1 MFSSKCYLSALSV
14 LILGLV
20 TLVSSARALEPDE
33 VLVVANRFV
42 SGSVK
47 LARYYME
54 QRSIPADNLL
64 KITTSEKETVSRRI
78 YDREIARPIRKY
90 LQRQGNRERIR
101 ALVTMRG
108 VPLKVA
114 APKLSRTEQEQLKQ
128 LRQRYQ
134 QLRDRLKQLS
144 EGQSS
149 ESKPLKQEMQT
160 LSKRIDQVRKK
171 NYSAAVDS
179 ELALVTN
186 PDLNLEFWQP
196 NPFFV
201 GFQKQQLDLTKD
213 DVLLVSRLDGP
224 SFELVRRMIDDSMRA
239 ERTGLRGTAYFD
251 ARVPRSEKKA
261 LRGYALYEQSLH
273 RAADKIRQQ
282 QLLPVVVEETSKLFQ
297 PGAAPAA
304 ALYCGWYSLARYVDA
319 FDWVPGAV
327 AYHIASQECQTLRGS
342 SGRYWC
348 KSMLEDGAAAVI
360 GPVAEPYVQA
370 FPLPEAFF
378 SFLAD
383 GYYTLAEAYFLSL
396 PYLSWRMVLV
406 GDPLYR
412 PFRQK

>member
-1 MFSSKCYLSALSV
+1 MQRRSLIFFI
-14 LILGLV
+14 LILV
-20 TLVSSARALEPDE
+20 VAFAAPARALEPDE

-54 QRSIPADNLL
+54 QRGIAKENLL

-90 LQRQGNRERIR
+90 LQNHERIR
-101 ALVTMRG
+101 ALVTLRG
-108 VPLKVA
+108 VPLKVRAPALSA
-114 APKLSRTEQEQLKQ
+114 AEKEQIKRLEQQQTELRSKLEQLSGEQTDALKRRLAELKKQ
-128 LRQRYQ
+128 L
-134 QLRDRLKQLS
+134 
-144 EGQSS
+144 
-149 ESKPLKQEMQT
+149 
-160 LSKRIDQVRKK
+160 DQARKK

-179 ELALVTN
+179 ELSLVMK
-186 PDLNLEFWQP
+186 PDLDLEFWQP

-213 DVLLVSRLDGP
+213 DVRLVARLDGP
-224 SFELVRRMIDDSMRA
+224 SFDLVRRMIDDSLRA
-239 ERTGLRGTAYFD
+239 EQSGLRGTAYFD
-251 ARVPRSEKKA
+251 ARVPRSEKTS

-273 RAADKIRQQ
+273 RAAERIQRL
-282 QLLPVVVEETSKLFQ
+282 QLMPVVIEATGKLLQ
-297 PGAAPAA
+297 AGEAPDA
-304 ALYCGWYSLARYVDA
+304 ALYSGWYSLARYVDA

-327 AYHIASQECQTLRGS
+327 GYHIASQECQTLRRS

-378 SFLAD
+378 NFLGD

-396 PYLSWRMVLV
+396 PYLSWRMILV

-412 PFRQK
+412 PFAH

>member
-1 MFSSKCYLSALSV
+1 MFASKRYLWALSAL
-14 LILGLV
+14 IICLV
-20 TLVSSARALEPDE
+20 TFAAPARALEPNE

-42 SGSVK
+42 SGSLK

-114 APKLSRTEQEQLKQ
+114 APELSRTEQEQLMQ
-128 LRQRYQ
+128 LRQRDQ
-134 QLRDRLKQLS
+134 ELREQLRQLS
-144 EGQSS
+144 DAPSS
-149 ESKPLKQEMQT
+149 ESKPLQQELQA
-160 LSKRIDQVRKK
+160 LNKRIDQVKKK

-179 ELALVTN
+179 ELALVMS
-186 PDLNLEFWQP
+186 PDLKLEFWQT

-224 SFELVRRMIDDSMRA
+224 SFELVQRMIDDSLRA

-251 ARVPRSEKKA
+251 ARVPRTNKTA

-273 RAADKIRQQ
+273 LAAERIQQ
-282 QLLPVVVEETSKLFQ
+282 QKVLPVVVEETGKLFQ
-297 PGAAPAA
+297 PGDATAA

-348 KSMLEDGAAAVI
+348 KSMLEEGAAAVI

-378 SFLAD
+378 SFLVD